1 MRFAMNNNGNWMN
14 KMDQFALNRS
24 DLQIIEA
31 PEPKEV
37 ILPLKGLEDRAKL
50 RIKTGQRLITGQV
63 LYPGIYSSVTG
74 VVKSIDSMSFP
85 DNDYTVLRVEVE
97 DDEFD
102 EEIKAEPDFLG
113 KTPAELVKL
122 LNRANLGISENMD
135 AVDTVIVSAID
146 PDPISL
152 VYQQVLKT
160 SQAEL
165 CEGFKFIK
173 YLTSA
178 ERVILAIPEED
189 YALGSAIVGDE
200 AELMLVKTQYPNSLP
215 ELLAQQIAERDS
227 SIKPVLIKIEKLI
240 SALAILREGK
250 PAIYKL
256 VTINTISG
264 INNYK
269 VRLGTPIK
277 NLINEDELYD
287 NDKIILGSPLRGS
300 ACFNLETPVTA
311 DVDLIYVQ
319 DAAEVYNYQNL
330 QCINCGKCVK
340 VCPVNLEVNLISRY
354 AEFALFD
361 HCAELDVNACIECG
375 LCAYYCP
382 SGRALV
388 QFIRLAKDEINQ
400 SNAEHVLVT
409 TENSTEENQ

>member
-1 MRFAMNNNGNWMN
+1 VKFAMNNSGNWMN
-14 KMDQFALNRS
+14 KMDQLSLNHNE
-24 DLQIIEA
+24 LQIIEA

-37 ILPLKGLEDRAKL
+37 ILPLKGLGDRDKL
-50 RIKTGQRLITGQV
+50 RIKTGQRLITGQL
-63 LYPGIYSSVTG
+63 LYPGLYSSVTG
-74 VVKSIDSMSFP
+74 FVTSIDSMSFP
-85 DNDYTVLRVEVE
+85 DDDYTVLRVEVE

-102 EEIKAEPDFLG
+102 KEIKEEPDFLG
-113 KTPAELVKL
+113 KTPSELLKL
-122 LNRANLGISENMD
+122 LNRANLGISENMA
-135 AVDTVIVSAID
+135 AVDTVIVSAVD

-152 VYQQVLKT
+152 VYQQVLKAHK
-160 SQAEL
+160 AEL
-165 CEGFKFIK
+165 NEGFKLIK

-178 ERVILAIPEED
+178 ERVVLAIPEEA
-189 YALGSAIVGDE
+189 YELGSAAVGDV
-200 AELMLVKTQYPNSLP
+200 AELMLVKAQYPKGLP
-215 ELLAQQIAERDS
+215 ELLAQQVAEQDS
-227 SIKPVLIKIEKLI
+227 SGKPAFIKIEKLI
-240 SALAILREGK
+240 SALTILKEGK

-256 VTINTISG
+256 VTVNTKSG

-277 NLINEDELYD
+277 EIINEDELND
-287 NDKIILGSPLRGS
+287 NDKIIIGSPLRGA

-319 DAAEVYNYQNL
+319 DAADVYNYKNL

-354 AEFALFD
+354 AEFALFEQ
-361 HCAELDVNACIECG
+361 CADLDVNACIECG

-388 QFIRLAKDEINQ
+388 QFIRLAKDEINKQ
-400 SNAEHVLVT
+400 N
-409 TENSTEENQ
+409 TE